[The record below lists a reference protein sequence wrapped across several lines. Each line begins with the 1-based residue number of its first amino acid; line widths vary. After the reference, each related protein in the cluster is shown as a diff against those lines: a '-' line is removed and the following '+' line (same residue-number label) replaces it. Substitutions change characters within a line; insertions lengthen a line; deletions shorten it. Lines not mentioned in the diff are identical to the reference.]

1 MDKKINNKIM
11 NGIKKEKQINE
22 CMHEKSKTNG

>member
-1 MDKKINNKIM
+1 M

-22 CMHEKSKTNG
+22 CMHEKSKTNGWIWDKGK